1 MAEVVAI
8 KIEVDGGKSVSELKK
23 INSEVDELTES
34 VHYLENAEHTQAK
47 AFQKGARESQKEI
60 DLINEKQLQLGISS
74 RNVSSGMI
82 NGYTAFLGVSSLVGT
97 DQEALIKTFIRLQ
110 SVQKTLNATTK
121 LSNDLK
127 KGSKFRQDLTN
138 TSTKIGSVLNKAY
151 AFSVKGINIA
161 LKTMKGAL
169 IATGLGALV
178 VLIGTIIAKW
188 DDWKDSIMK
197 IINVAFFPLMA
208 TLRLLGV
215 IESDLEKERNINS
228 EKQVKRL
235 QRESDLLDEVTEIQN
250 KRLRNEIDVSKARGD
265 NTRQLEEKMIR
276 SEGKGALQRLK
287 IAKDLYDAKLRLDG
301 DLSKEEL
308 EKLEDKIDEEQEA
321 FEESLQNLK
330 VFKAQEFKI
339 KKDAD
344 DKADAEA
351 KAKGVKAQQKR
362 EQEKEKERQLQE
374 QIDAKDL
381 ELIREFEDLKLE
393 QIVDADKRAV
403 KQLELQQEREL
414 EDFKASKLFTAELEK
429 EIEKNN
435 ALELANL
442 KEEQRLA
449 QKEKDDAQKLEDD
462 ANEKA
467 NREEINGILA
477 QHNLDSIENTFERA
491 RKELEIQRDAE
502 LKRLE
507 LIEAS
512 EDEINK
518 VKGIYSEKSKELKK
532 SEADY
537 EDQLKKEQIA
547 GALKVASQGFKL
559 IGSLAK
565 KNSALAKAS
574 AIADTVIN
582 TYKGAMSSYANTPGG
597 PILKGIAASIAV
609 ATGLATIK
617 KIVSTPIPGG
627 GGGGSGVTPPSF
639 STQSEDTSTIN
650 SQSTNENG
658 IGSNNIP
665 TSRVVLVESDL
676 RLMQERRN
684 NSEIISTI

>member
-518 VKGIYSEKSKELKK
+518 VKGIYTEKNKKLKK

-537 EDQLKKEQIA
+537 EGALNKGKIDS
-547 GALKVASQGFKL
+547 ALKVASQGLKL

>member
-151 AFSVKGINIA
+151 AFSLKGINIA

>member
-1 MAEVVAI
+1 M
-8 KIEVDGGKSVSELKK
+8 
-23 INSEVDELTES
+23 
-34 VHYLENAEHTQAK
+34 
-47 AFQKGARESQKEI
+47 
-60 DLINEKQLQLGISS
+60 
-74 RNVSSGMI
+74 
-82 NGYTAFLGVSSLVGT
+82 
-97 DQEALIKTFIRLQ
+97 
-110 SVQKTLNATTK
+110 
-121 LSNDLK
+121 
-127 KGSKFRQDLTN
+127 
-138 TSTKIGSVLNKAY
+138 
-151 AFSVKGINIA
+151 
-161 LKTMKGAL
+161 
-169 IATGLGALV
+169 
-178 VLIGTIIAKW
+178 
-188 DDWKDSIMK
+188 
-197 IINVAFFPLMA
+197 
-208 TLRLLGV
+208 
-215 IESDLEKERNINS
+215 
-228 EKQVKRL
+228 
-235 QRESDLLDEVTEIQN
+235 
-250 KRLRNEIDVSKARGD
+250 
-265 NTRQLEEKMIR
+265 
-276 SEGKGALQRLK
+276 
-287 IAKDLYDAKLRLDG
+287 
-301 DLSKEEL
+301 
-308 EKLEDKIDEEQEA
+308 
-321 FEESLQNLK
+321 
-330 VFKAQEFKI
+330 
-339 KKDAD
+339 
-344 DKADAEA
+344 
-351 KAKGVKAQQKR
+351 
-362 EQEKEKERQLQE
+362 
-374 QIDAKDL
+374 
-381 ELIREFEDLKLE
+381 
-393 QIVDADKRAV
+393 
-403 KQLELQQEREL
+403 
-414 EDFKASKLFTAELEK
+414 
-429 EIEKNN
+429 
-435 ALELANL
+435 ANL

-518 VKGIYSEKSKELKK
+518 VKGIYTEKNKELKK